1 MGTKVCKVIYLDRLC
16 TIAQNGWKPACYDR
30 QQDFYEPSQ
39 SKIFTRRK
47 VRERFGHF
55 LHSCISSDSLRSLR
69 CCANVKCNQ
78 LVISYIQDVRAA
90 KREHAHRI
98 YCWYSSCCTSRQL
111 WVINDTRVALLAHTP
126 AVVPCQPLIR
136 KFLRLIRVTKK
147 YTDKYAKSLFCTC
160 GTEIS
165 WLNFIFKPA
174 GLEINWLQ
182 VGHGGLRSGTHVF
195 HQTR

>member
-1 MGTKVCKVIYLDRLC
+1 MVGNRHAVI
-16 TIAQNGWKPACYDR
+16 I
-30 QQDFYEPSQ
+30 
-39 SKIFTRRK
+39 SKTFTNHLNLKFSPGEKCRS
-47 VRERFGHF
+47 VFGCFCSWLSLFSSNQERFRHF

-69 CCANVKCNQ
+69 SCANVKCNQ
-78 LVISYIQDVRAA
+78 LVISNIQDVRAA

-98 YCWYSSCCTSRQL
+98 YCWYSSYCTSRQL

-147 YTDKYAKSLFCTC
+147 YTVKYAKLLSCTC
-160 GTEIS
+160 GTAIS

-174 GLEINWLQ
+174 GLEIN
-182 VGHGGLRSGTHVF
+182 
-195 HQTR
+195 